1 MGRLLRSSLE
11 YDFYSQLLTNGFKD
25 SDFEIDQ
32 TYPGS
37 SLGSDFYFPTFDV
50 FIEIAGMTGLDWYDE
65 KMNMKRKNFNC
76 WIVQRNEFHETIQ
89 KLKGLKCDQS

>member
-1 MGRLLRSSLE
+1 
-11 YDFYSQLLTNGFKD
+11 
-25 SDFEIDQ
+25 
-32 TYPGS
+32 
-37 SLGSDFYFPTFDV
+37 
-50 FIEIAGMTGLDWYDE
+50 MTGLDWYDE